1 MVNDEYIQKFYN
13 EVCENRDGD
22 YKIILE
28 PGRKISEDWI
38 EYDTVKWEME
48 PPIQNLV
55 NNLLKDDTLCL
66 EEKIIKVYEFICL
79 NHIYD
84 VNVLYFF
91 RKDISNP
98 DNIKYIAVDWYGRV
112 VGQEWIEK
120 RKNHN
125 RRICYEFSR
134 FYAKAINT
142 LINDEYDLE
151 AFMLGDK
158 ENTHY
163 VVGLSGKDYSIILDQ
178 DDFNSIKD
186 LTRLKLGLSLQGI
199 HILRDETGKFKSVV
213 DNFNKDRETHL
224 PEIAKA
230 KANLNDNNIIE
241 YFNNIINVLNKYEI
255 DSQGFFE
262 CARALIEEQGFNIEK
277 VWKEDTRNTER
288 RYERCLYFDYKN
300 QTYLLDSIDK
310 TLKPVRI
317 EDIDKNIFVFNA
329 EEHDYKYYGG

>member
-1 MVNDEYIQKFYN
+1 MRWNRAVIPADQAA
-13 EVCENRDGD
+13 VCRQHE
-22 YKIILE
+22 
-28 PGRKISEDWI
+28 
-38 EYDTVKWEME
+38 T
-48 PPIQNLV
+48 
-55 NNLLKDDTLCL
+55 
-66 EEKIIKVYEFICL
+66 
-79 NHIYD
+79 
-84 VNVLYFF
+84 
-91 RKDISNP
+91 
-98 DNIKYIAVDWYGRV
+98 
-112 VGQEWIEK
+112 
-120 RKNHN
+120 
-125 RRICYEFSR
+125 
-134 FYAKAINT
+134 
-142 LINDEYDLE
+142 INDEYDLE